1 MEERPIFAF
10 VLMPFDSA
18 FDDLYR
24 FGIKEPAEQLGIV
37 AERVDEQIYTESI
50 LERMYRQ
57 IDLADIII
65 ADMSG
70 QNPNVFYEV
79 GYAHAR
85 LKLCILLTEK
95 VSDIPF
101 DLKRIGGMWYT
112 VDPFKSFE
120 KQLQMN

>member
-1 MEERPIFAF
+1 
-10 VLMPFDSA
+10 MPFDSR

-50 LERMYRQ
+50 LERIYRQ

-70 QNPNVFYEV
+70 QNSNVFYEV
-79 GYAHAR
+79 GTRTRHQSY
-85 LKLCILLTEK
+85 
-95 VSDIPF
+95 VYF
-101 DLKRIGGMWYT
+101 
-112 VDPFKSFE
+112 
-120 KQLQMN
+120 